1 MVLTQQYFPRN
12 ATFVIPTVNN
22 QKHHPKTFSD
32 IYNECTTVVCY
43 IKIVFTIITLRRLI
57 LFLV

>member
-32 IYNECTTVVCY
+32 IYNECTTVVC
-43 IKIVFTIITLRRLI
+43 
-57 LFLV
+57 